1 MEMQSTH
8 LVAYMYR
15 WRKPLLLFT
24 LLAAVVGAVF
34 SGPQFITPKYKSS
47 VVLFPATTNSI
58 SQALLVEKTS
68 SSADVLEF
76 GKEEEAEQLLQI
88 LNSDQIRR
96 KIVQRFNLMEHYKI
110 DPTGSYAQTRL
121 MEQYNDNISFR
132 RTQYM
137 SVVIDVLDADPVMAA
152 EMANEI
158 ANLADTVKRAV
169 QFESALHGY
178 KIVLGKY
185 TELQNEIHSIE
196 DSLQWIRNKGVQD
209 YETQIAV
216 LNEQFAV
223 ALIEGKNRV
232 ADRLQ
237 SQIDTL
243 SKYGGTFIALRDQ
256 LEYYYEELAK
266 MKIRLEQAKAD
277 SEYALPHVFIVD
289 RAFPAEKKTYPIR
302 WLIVAL
308 AGVGA
313 FLMTLVALVARD
325 TVSKVQA

>member
-15 WRKPLLLFT
+15 WRKPLLIFSV
-24 LLAAVVGAVF
+24 LAAGVGAIF
-34 SGPQFITPKYKSS
+34 SGPQFITPKYKAS

-88 LNSDQIRR
+88 LHSDQIRR
-96 KIVQRFNLMEHYKI
+96 RVVQRFQLIKQNGI
-110 DPTGSYAQTRL
+110 DPSDTYAQTRL
-121 MEQYNDNISFR
+121 MEEYNDNISFR

-152 EMANEI
+152 DMANEI
-158 ANLADTVKRAV
+158 ANLADTVKRSV
-169 QFESALHGY
+169 QFESARHGY
-178 KIVLGKY
+178 RIVLGKY
-185 TELQNEIHSIE
+185 TELQEEIRTYE

-223 ALIEGKNRV
+223 ALIEGKGNV
-232 ADRLQ
+232 AKQLQ
-237 SQIDTL
+237 QQIDTL
-243 SKYGGTFIALRDQ
+243 SRYGGAFIALRDQ

-277 SEYALPHVFIVD
+277 AEFSLPHVFIVD

-313 FLMTLVALVARD
+313 FLMTLVVLVARD
-325 TVSKVQA
+325 SIQKAE